1 MADSEDVLNEIV
13 NIDASQAVGAM
24 GNLKDATAGA
34 YDQFMLLM
42 QGLGVMNGN
51 LEQIAENT
59 QQVKQAEDD
68 TKNSS
73 DALSG
78 ALQQVGAAMQVAFG
92 LGVYQIVSAIVNQ
105 FKEAI
110 TYGLQFS
117 QAMYELNTGVNEL
130 RASGVDVTLQNMTD
144 AIAELAKQFPNIAI
158 PDFTKLVAQIT
169 FITSSFGA
177 TKDEITDLARAAAI
191 ANQNTGSDITSITT
205 ALIGAVEDQTGAS
218 MRRLANITGITVSSQ
233 QIYNEAVLEGV
244 AGQAK
249 TYDQLDE
256 NARLLG
262 LTGVI
267 IDDNNKKIAAGSD
280 YSKTQAGEVADLSA
294 SWKNVLT
301 VVGQLVDPWLGQLAT
316 LITNITPA
324 VQFLVQAFI
333 VGFQIMILPITTVA
347 GELAVL
353 YETIKSGDWADFISN
368 LVKVHQQILD
378 TIAASAA
385 PVSATAGL
393 PNTPSPLGPKTPSP
407 DSSGLSAQ
415 DQLKVEADMEKQII
429 DLHDSEAA
437 ALEKIAT
444 NLGNKLIDITTKYD
458 RAIVAEDVQA
468 QNQRQKIYDQT
479 AESLATAAEHERL
492 SDLEAQQKYQ
502 EDLQNLMDSFQ
513 ANLEDALRAR
523 DAKTVIHLIEE
534 YDNQKIG
541 KARQYKDEQTL
552 REENYKQEIEDIKR
566 QEQSNL
572 QELAIQVAERKAAL
586 KVQADQEAADAKL
599 NAQRQTDAETVDIN
613 NRIKAWEDGLKLQY
627 DITDEQMKNIYNDVN
642 AYLGKNGYIDQIY
655 TYIIERMAQV
665 YAALGAGTD
674 TPLGYGHGNGMA
686 AGGSLFANKPTS
698 VTFGEAGPE
707 LAMFLP
713 LGSNFGSPSASF
725 AGGGGAGGSL
735 QLQLLLDPNLEARI
749 VQTSLN
755 NVALTIDRVQRQS

>member
-1 MADSEDVLNEIV
+1 MANESEDTVVETVMLNDSQVISALGDLGGALDNAVTKLNALKTALGQTETGSQGA
-13 NIDASQAVGAM
+13 ASGVKQLESAEGDAVGI
-24 GNLKDATAGA
+24 T
-34 YDQFMLLM
+34 
-42 QGLGVMNGN
+42 
-51 LEQIAENT
+51 
-59 QQVKQAEDD
+59 
-68 TKNSS
+68 

-78 ALQQVGAAMQVAFG
+78 AFARAGLALQMAFG
-92 LGVYQIVSAIVNQ
+92 LGVFQIVNSVINIIKGGVQDGLDFAQSMFLINSAVS
-105 FKEAI
+105 EMRGA
-110 TYGLQFS
+110 
-117 QAMYELNTGVNEL
+117 
-130 RASGVDVTLQNMTD
+130 GVDVQFQDLSNIVTELGPKLQAFSNLD
-144 AIAELAKQFPNIAI
+144 LSKAVGQ
-158 PDFTKLVAQIT
+158 VAALGGQ
-169 FITSSFGA
+169 FGA
-177 TKDEITDLARAAAI
+177 TAAQISTLTEFAAVASERMGGDI
-191 ANQNTGSDITSITT
+191 YTNAQTVTAALEDMTTQMSRRVLTMTGMQIS
-205 ALIGAVEDQTGAS
+205 AQE
-218 MRRLANITGITVSSQ
+218 
-233 QIYNEAVLEGV
+233 IYNEAVQLGIDN
-244 AGQAK
+244 GAK
-249 TYDQLDE
+249 TYQ
-256 NARLLG
+256 N
-262 LTGVI
+262 LT
-267 IDDNNKKIAAGSD
+267 NEEKL
-280 YSKTQAGEVADLSA
+280 QAGISLIEQQRADWQKWEAEYQGTALGKAKDLSA
-294 SWKNVLT
+294 AWQNLWT
-301 VVGQLVDPWLGQLAT
+301 GWGAA
-316 LITNITPA
+316 ITNLMPQLTGMFDYVVAYLAMVSGYLQTEIDAVKAFLSGNPMDWSQFMAEANANAEQVYKLYTFPA
-324 VQFLVQAFI
+324 
-333 VGFQIMILPITTVA
+333 PRSPTTSS
-347 GELAVL
+347 
-353 YETIKSGDWADFISN
+353 T
-368 LVKVHQQILD
+368 
-378 TIAASAA
+378 T
-385 PVSATAGL
+385 
-393 PNTPSPLGPKTPSP
+393 PLGTPP
-407 DSSGLSAQ
+407 ATSGLSAQ

-444 NLGNKLIDITTKYD
+444 DLGNKLIDITTKYD

-468 QNQRQKIYDQT
+468 QNERQKIYDQT

-502 EDLQNLMDSFQ
+502 EDLQNLKDSFQ

-534 YDNQKIG
+534 YDNQKLE
-541 KARQYKDEQTL
+541 KARQYKDDQTL

-566 QEQSNL
+566 QEQFNL

-599 NAQRQTDAETVDIN
+599 NAQRQTDAETVDIG

-627 DITDEQMKNIYNDVN
+627 DITDAQMKAITENVN

>member
-1 MADSEDVLNEIV
+1 MANEGDVLETTLALN
-13 NIDASQAVGAM
+13 DSQYIAGM
-24 GNLKDATAGA
+24 NDSKNATAGLS
-34 YDQFMLLM
+34 DELIILLKA
-42 QGLGVMNGN
+42 LGVMNGN
-51 LEQIAENT
+51 LETIAENT